1 MPQLQVIDTTPAP
14 RAPTTLENILS
25 SAAQEYNKVST
36 ARRESDALGAIY
48 KRYQEEGQGIEKTL
62 MDIQRDP
69 QLSPT
74 TRVNTANQLL
84 QLHKTNAALQKET
97 LKKQEAV
104 VKEENKTREL
114 ARQRNLLE
122 KAGAT
127 EQQLDLFEAAT
138 VGGQT
143 EVVKNITQDIL
154 RKTSKPQNLPEDVED
169 VDVGLTP
176 DQRFK
181 RQEERYKVQTPL
193 VEANSK
199 AVKALEVE
207 DDAIQLLQEL
217 DATGKVGVGKQKFNI
232 NPKTGDILIP
242 EFATPEEQLFAKT
255 INDFTTKAK
264 DSYGGRV
271 TNFELDRFMQRLPT
285 LANSKEGRA
294 LIMRQMRIVNQA
306 NQLEK
311 KALQDVF
318 DKYGVRNIDYAE
330 AEKIARKNIE
340 PEIKKLKEENK
351 VLQDLA
357 GRDQEALIE
366 QAKKK
371 APPGRTVMMTPEG
384 KIMFVGN
391 KHIKKFKEEHRY
403 KEL

>member
-1 MPQLQVIDTTPAP
+1 MPQLQVIDTTPTP

-25 SAAQEYNKVST
+25 SAAQEYNKVAT
-36 ARRESDALGAIY
+36 ERRESDALGAIY
-48 KRYQEEGQGIEKTL
+48 KRYQEEGQGIEKTI

-74 TRVNTANQLL
+74 TRVNSANQML

-97 LKKQEAV
+97 LKKQESV

-114 ARQRNLLE
+114 ARQRELLK

-127 EQQLDLFEAAT
+127 EEQIDLFEAAT

-143 EVVKNITQDIL
+143 EVTKNIAQDLL
-154 RKTSKPQNLPEDVED
+154 RKNSKPQNLPEDVED

-193 VEANSK
+193 VEANTK

-217 DATGKVGVGKQKFNI
+217 DATGKVGAGMQKINI
-232 NPKTGDILIP
+232 NPKTGDIFIP

-294 LIMRQMRIVNQA
+294 LIMKQMRLVNQA

-340 PEIKKLKEENK
+340 PEVKKLKEENK

-357 GRDQEALIE
+357 GREEEAYIN
-366 QAKKK
+366 QAKQK
-371 APPGRTVMMTPEG
+371 APPGKVAMMKPDG
-384 KIMFVGN
+384 SISYVSKSQVQ
-391 KHIKKFKEEHRY
+391 KRKEDLRY
-403 KEL
+403 KEI